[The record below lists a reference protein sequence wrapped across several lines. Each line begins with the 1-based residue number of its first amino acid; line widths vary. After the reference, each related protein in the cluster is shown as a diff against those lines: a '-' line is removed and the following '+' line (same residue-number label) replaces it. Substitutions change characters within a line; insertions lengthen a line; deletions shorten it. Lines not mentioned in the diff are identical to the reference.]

1 MYLGKFGSEQAN
13 DEVKESIRF
22 HIMKFRD
29 WKVTLKKKKRRK
41 EMKKKNEPCEF
52 FSSFKHMLRVR

>member
-29 WKVTLKKKKRRK
+29 WKVTLKKKEEKRNEK
-41 EMKKKNEPCEF
+41 EKRT
-52 FSSFKHMLRVR
+52 LRILQFL

>member
-29 WKVTLKKKKRRK
+29 WKVTLKKKRG
-41 EMKKKNEPCEF
+41 EKK
-52 FSSFKHMLRVR
+52 

>member
-1 MYLGKFGSEQAN
+1 MSVLKEKVRVSWEVRFEQAN

-29 WKVTLKKKKRRK
+29 WKV
-41 EMKKKNEPCEF
+41 P
-52 FSSFKHMLRVR
+52 